1 MHFEIKHLKFESGLQ
16 IEKFMIYH
24 FQIGSDE
31 FKEFRLEV
39 RLSGQHTFFD
49 FHSIIQKSLGY
60 ESHQLASFF
69 ISDQRGIK
77 EKEISL
83 LDMGINGAAFFIMQ
97 KTQIENFIN
106 RKGQK
111 LIYTFDFLNDRSLL
125 IELIEIFMGKNL
137 SEPMV
142 MLKKGETPPQI
153 LGEDVDLIDQ
163 DSSEFADD
171 KVYSYFGELEDYTEI
186 FGEMDDF

>member
-1 MHFEIKHLKFESGLQ
+1 
-16 IEKFMIYH
+16 MIYH
-24 FQIGSDE
+24 FQIISQECKD
-31 FKEFRLEV
+31 FRLEIK
-39 RLSGQHTFFD
+39 LSNQNTFFD

-69 ISDQRGIK
+69 ISDRKGMK

-83 LDMGINGAAFFIMQ
+83 LDMGLNCAAFYIMQ
-97 KTQIENFIN
+97 KTPIGNLVHNQ
-106 RKGQK
+106 GQK

-125 IELIEIFMGKNL
+125 IELIEVVMAKNL

-142 MLKKGETPPQI
+142 MLKKGETPQQV
-153 LGEDVDLIDQ
+153 LGEDVDFIEQ
-163 DSSEFADD
+163 DPSDFNNE
-171 KVYSYFGELEDYTEI
+171 KVYAYFGELEDYTEI